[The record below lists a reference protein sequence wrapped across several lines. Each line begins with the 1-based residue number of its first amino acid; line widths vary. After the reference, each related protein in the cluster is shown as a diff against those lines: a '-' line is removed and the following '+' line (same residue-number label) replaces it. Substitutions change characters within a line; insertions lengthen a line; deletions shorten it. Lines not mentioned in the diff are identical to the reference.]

1 MKAMIEKS
9 KFIDWKSLLLAN
21 YKNLDI
27 KEEEVLVIFMIDY
40 CLQNGET
47 VITPDVLALKMNY
60 DQSSIDNYL
69 SCLFNKG
76 YITLD
81 QNEEGKL
88 QTSLNGLKYILISNL
103 LNSENKVEKKEEDLK
118 KERNIYEVFE
128 AKFGRPLSFIE
139 METMNKWFEEGV
151 EDDKII
157 LALQE
162 AVRIKKKNI
171 RYIDKILLEWRQ
183 QAERKEE
190 GYTTITDKWH
200 KDIKETNEVANLS
213 WVRKNENK

>member
-9 KFIDWKSLLLAN
+9 RYIDWKSLLLAN
-21 YKNLDI
+21 YKTLDI
-27 KEEEVLVIFMIDY
+27 KEEEVLIILMVDY
-40 CLQNGET
+40 CLNNGET

-60 DQSSIDNYL
+60 DQSTIDKYL
-69 SCLFNKG
+69 SGLFNKG
-76 YITLD
+76 FITLD

-88 QTSLNGLKYILISNL
+88 QTSLNGLKYILISNFL
-103 LNSENKVEKKEEDLK
+103 TVEKTIEKKEKDLA
-118 KERNIYEVFE
+118 KEKNIFEVFE
-128 AKFGRPLSFIE
+128 NKFGRPLSFIE
-139 METMNKWFEEGV
+139 METMNKWFEEGI
-151 EDDKII
+151 EDDKIL

-162 AVRIKKKNI
+162 AIKAKKKNI

-190 GYTTITDKWH
+190 GYTTITDNWH
-200 KDIKETNEVANLS
+200 KNIKETNEIANLS

>member
-9 KFIDWKSLLLAN
+9 RYIDWKSLLLAN
-21 YKNLDI
+21 YKTLDI
-27 KEEEVLVIFMIDY
+27 KEEEVLIILMVDY
-40 CLQNGET
+40 CLNNGET

-60 DQSSIDNYL
+60 DQSTIDKYL
-69 SCLFNKG
+69 SGLFNKG
-76 YITLD
+76 FITLD

-88 QTSLNGLKYILISNL
+88 QTSLNGLKYILISNFL
-103 LNSENKVEKKEEDLK
+103 TVEKTPEKKEKDLA
-118 KERNIYEVFE
+118 KEKNIFEVFE
-128 AKFGRPLSFIE
+128 NKFGRPLSFIE
-139 METMNKWFEEGV
+139 METMNKWFEEGI
-151 EDDKII
+151 EDDKIL

-162 AVRIKKKNI
+162 AIKAKKKNI

-190 GYTTITDKWH
+190 GYTTITDNWH
-200 KDIKETNEVANLS
+200 KNIKETNEIANLS

>member
-9 KFIDWKSLLLAN
+9 RYIDWKSLLLAN
-21 YKNLDI
+21 YKTLDI
-27 KEEEVLVIFMIDY
+27 KEEEVLIILMVDY
-40 CLQNGET
+40 CLNNGET

-60 DQSSIDNYL
+60 DQSTIDKYL
-69 SCLFNKG
+69 SGLFNKG
-76 YITLD
+76 FITLD

-88 QTSLNGLKYILISNL
+88 QTSLNGLKYILISNFL
-103 LNSENKVEKKEEDLK
+103 TVEKTFEKKEKDLA
-118 KERNIYEVFE
+118 KEKNIFEVFE
-128 AKFGRPLSFIE
+128 NKFGRPLSFIE
-139 METMNKWFEEGV
+139 METMNKWFEEGI
-151 EDDKII
+151 EDDKIL

-162 AVRIKKKNI
+162 AIKAKKKNI

-190 GYTTITDKWH
+190 GYTTITDNWH
-200 KDIKETNEVANLS
+200 KNIKETNEIANLS